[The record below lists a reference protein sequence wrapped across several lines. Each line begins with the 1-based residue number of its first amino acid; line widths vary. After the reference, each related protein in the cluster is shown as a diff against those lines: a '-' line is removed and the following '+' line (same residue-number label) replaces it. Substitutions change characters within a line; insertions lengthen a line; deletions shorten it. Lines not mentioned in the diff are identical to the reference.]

1 MKVNIQQN
9 LQFKLSVATLGVWL
23 ILGSL
28 MMGWADSTFYMLA
41 FGLLALTTTLS
52 LIYSARVLGVGMV
65 VAGGLIFSLVQV
77 IVYGLTPRIAF
88 PIILCLIVLSGAAAL
103 GMLAN
108 RQFTRVTQQL
118 EQQHRLVDE
127 LRIYDP
133 DTNLLRYPY
142 ALQTLKNEIVRS
154 QRYNR
159 SLCVLLLQLNEPPA
173 WARPEEKVTKRTAYQ
188 QIAELLRGSL
198 RMIDV
203 AFFDTTKFGAI
214 LPETDTAG
222 ARLVAERLLERLANK
237 MRLAAHI
244 GVAHFPSDGVTEEE
258 LMRNAQ
264 AALQLAVTTEQ
275 PLVFYVQLRHA
286 VRPAPPAQPLEL
298 NIASPS
304 TDVAE
309 RTGVELHIAGLHDLA
324 KTLRIE
330 QALRDYVGAENVRT
344 LRFMDGALVLEL
356 KHLPDEWNQK
366 LGELIALPIER
377 ITREGQA
384 IHVRVQEVDVGV
396 ESR

>member
-1 MKVNIQQN
+1 MNVNTKQN
-9 LQFKLSVATLGVWL
+9 LQFKLLVATLGVWL
-23 ILGSL
+23 IVGSL
-28 MMGWADSTFYMLA
+28 VMGWADATFYVLA

-52 LIYSARVLGVGMV
+52 LIYPARVLGVGMV
-65 VAGGLIFSLVQV
+65 VAGGVIFGAVQV

-142 ALQTLKNEIVRS
+142 ALQTLKNEIARS

-159 SLCVLLLQLNEPPA
+159 SLCVLLLQVSEPSE
-173 WARPEEKVTKRTAYQ
+173 WARSEDNAKRAAYQ
-188 QIAELLRGSL
+188 QIAELVRGSL
-198 RMIDV
+198 RTIDV
-203 AFFDTTKFGAI
+203 AFFNATKFGAI
-214 LPETDTAG
+214 LPETDATG

-244 GVAHFPSDGVTEEE
+244 GIAHFPSDGVTEDE
-258 LMRNAQ
+258 LMRDAQ
-264 AALQLAVTTEQ
+264 AALQLAMTTGQ

-298 NIASPS
+298 KVASPS
-304 TDVAE
+304 TAVADH
-309 RTGVELHIAGLHDLA
+309 TTMELHIAGLRDLA

-330 QALRDYVGAENVRT
+330 QALRDYLGAENVRT
-344 LRFMDGALVLEL
+344 LRFMDGTLILEL
-356 KHLPDEWNQK
+356 KHFSGELSQK
-366 LGELIALPIER
+366 LGELIALPIEQ
-377 ITREGQA
+377 ITSQGST
-384 IHVRVQEVDVGV
+384 IHVRVREVAVGA
-396 ESR
+396 ESH

>member
-1 MKVNIQQN
+1 MNVNTKQN
-9 LQFKLSVATLGVWL
+9 LQFKLLVATLGVWL

-28 MMGWADSTFYMLA
+28 VMGWADATFYVLA

-65 VAGGLIFSLVQV
+65 VAGGLIFGAVQV
-77 IVYGLTPRIAF
+77 IVYGLTPSIAF
-88 PIILCLIVLSGAAAL
+88 PIILCLIVLSGAATL

-108 RQFTRVTQQL
+108 RQFTHMTQQL

-127 LRIYDP
+127 LRLYDP
-133 DTNLLRYPY
+133 ETNLLRYPY

-159 SLCVLLLQLNEPPA
+159 SLCVLLLQVDEPSEWTRA
-173 WARPEEKVTKRTAYQ
+173 ENDATKRAAYQ

-198 RMIDV
+198 RTIDV
-203 AFFDTTKFGAI
+203 SFFNSTKFGAI

-258 LMRNAQ
+258 LMRDAQ

-286 VRPAPPAQPLEL
+286 ARPAPPTQPLEL
-298 NIASPS
+298 KVTAPS
-304 TDVAE
+304 ATVAE
-309 RTGVELHIAGLHDLA
+309 HTGVELHIAGLHDLA

-344 LRFMDGALVLEL
+344 LRFMDGTLVLEL

-384 IHVRVQEVDVGV
+384 IHVRVQEVGVGAAAH
-396 ESR
+396 